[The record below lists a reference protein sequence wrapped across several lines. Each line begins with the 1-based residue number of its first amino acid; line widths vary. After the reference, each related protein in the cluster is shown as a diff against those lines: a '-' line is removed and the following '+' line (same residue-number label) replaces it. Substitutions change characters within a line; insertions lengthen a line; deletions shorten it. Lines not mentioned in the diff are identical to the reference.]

1 MHVRTPD
8 GAELPVFGKELAADI
23 ERRYGAPVEMMQL
36 RHGIF
41 DEACVSVIA
50 SGTVSEIGRLAGRN
64 LDIRRFRPNVVV
76 RLLQPGSF
84 SEDGWVGGE
93 LSFGEGD
100 DAPAIAVSMRDERCA
115 MVNID
120 PDSAGIATE
129 VMKAVVRA
137 NQNNAG
143 IYGAVTRI
151 GRLAVGQSVFL
162 RAAAEQRELG
172 MQTKTPR
179 ESQNYPNSGW

>member
-1 MHVRTPD
+1 VTDAWHSGKLTTAAECRGCELVLFAPQRREDGGQEDLPMHVRTPD

-84 SEDGWVGGE
+84 SEDG
-93 LSFGEGD
+93 
-100 DAPAIAVSMRDERCA
+100 
-115 MVNID
+115 
-120 PDSAGIATE
+120 
-129 VMKAVVRA
+129 
-137 NQNNAG
+137 
-143 IYGAVTRI
+143 
-151 GRLAVGQSVFL
+151 
-162 RAAAEQRELG
+162 
-172 MQTKTPR
+172 
-179 ESQNYPNSGW
+179 